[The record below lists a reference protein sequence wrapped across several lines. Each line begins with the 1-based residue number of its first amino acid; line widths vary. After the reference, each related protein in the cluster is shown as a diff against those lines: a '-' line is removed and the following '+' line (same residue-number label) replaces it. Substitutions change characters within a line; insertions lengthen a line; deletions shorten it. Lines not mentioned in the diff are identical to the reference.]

1 MSAPTARPHE
11 RATHADQLVKQLSR
25 EHLLERTQT
34 PVDRDRPALQAPVLA
49 RIALEDGARD
59 TALLE
64 ALRDGQADQTAADD
78 EDVLLLLL
86 LLLLPRDAPGSL
98 SPRRSFNFGRI
109 GGGSWSRNRRAHNG
123 TSEPQEEMDVDR

>member
-1 MSAPTARPHE
+1 MQRP
-11 RATHADQLVKQLSR
+11 THADQLVKQLSR

-78 EDVLLLLL
+78 EDVLLLL
-86 LLLLPRDAPGSL
+86 PRDAPRSL
-98 SPRRSFNFGRI
+98 SPRRSFNYGSI
-109 GGGSWSRNRRAHNG
+109 GGRRWIRNRRAHRG